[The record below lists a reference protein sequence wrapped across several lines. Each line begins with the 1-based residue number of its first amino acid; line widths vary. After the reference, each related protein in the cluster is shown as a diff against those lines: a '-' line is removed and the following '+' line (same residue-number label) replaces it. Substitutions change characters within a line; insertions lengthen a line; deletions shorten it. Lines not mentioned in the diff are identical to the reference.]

1 MNRTFV
7 SLGAVLALVGV
18 ALGAFGTHALR
29 DKVTPKD
36 LETWHTAVQYHTL
49 HAVGLVVIGLL
60 CAHSGAKLVRTA
72 GWLHV
77 AGIAVFG
84 GSLYVLVLSG
94 QRWLG
99 AVTPL
104 GGLCFLSG
112 WLALAVG
119 IRKE

>member
-7 SLGAVLALVGV
+7 SLGAALAFLGV

-29 DKVTPKD
+29 ARVTPKD
-36 LETWHTAVQYHTL
+36 LETWNTAVQYHTI
-49 HAVGLVVIGLL
+49 HAVALVLIGLI
-60 CAHSGAKLVRTA
+60 CAQTEAPLVRRA

-77 AGIAVFG
+77 AGIAIFG
-84 GSLYVLVLSG
+84 GTLYCLVLTG

-104 GGLCFLSG
+104 GGLCFLIG
-112 WLALAVG
+112 WLCLALGA
-119 IRKE
+119 RK